1 MILSFHF
8 FTGGKC
14 YFCSQCSLHEKPYFL
29 LANVLK
35 ISFFQ
40 KKTLEYDLCCIVM
53 KDGICFPENMILF
66 FRRTNER
73 CSFSKNTWKYDIFYI
88 FGIDDTSFSYNM
100 ILLLCQ

>member
-29 LANVLK
+29 FGNVLK

-40 KKTLEYDLCCIVM
+40 KMALEYDLCCIVM

-66 FRRTNER
+66 FRRKMKDVLSQKIR
-73 CSFSKNTWKYDIFYI
+73 
-88 FGIDDTSFSYNM
+88 GNM
-100 ILLLCQ
+100 IFFIYLV